1 MRTRFAA
8 LPLLLLLTLLAGTAS
23 ADAAFCT
30 PGVLGEIREIET
42 TRGFRVDAAYP
53 VPCAPAAARQLR
65 NHVARTVREFKET
78 DPEHDLS
85 FFPHPYELI
94 VQYETTAAAGG
105 RLLSVRLHTM
115 VYTGGA
121 HPNNW
126 PDTWVF
132 DLVDGR
138 ALTLDDLFPAP
149 GGALRILA
157 TCVRAELRATL
168 GEMLLEE
175 MLQSGT
181 DPTPDNYARFVLT
194 ERGLTFFFAPYQVAP
209 YAAGEQRVTIPM
221 DRLAP
226 LLRPSL
232 AAMLR

>member
-1 MRTRFAA
+1 MRSLSAA
-8 LPLLLLLTLLAGTAS
+8 LFLLLLLAGTAS
-23 ADAAFCT
+23 AGSAFCA
-30 PGVLGEIREIET
+30 PGVLGEVRQVET
-42 TRGFRVDAAYP
+42 TRAFRVDAAYP
-53 VPCAPAAARQLR
+53 VPCAPKAARQLR
-65 NHVARTVREFKET
+65 DHVARTVREFKET

-94 VQYETTAAAGG
+94 IQYETTAAAGG

-115 VYTGGA
+115 AYTGGA

-132 DLVDGR
+132 DLADGR

-157 TCVRAELRATL
+157 PYVRAELRAAL
-168 GEMLLEE
+168 DQMALDDMLLP
-175 MLQSGT
+175 GT
-181 DPTPDNYARFVLT
+181 EPMPDNYARFVLT
-194 ERGLTFFFAPYQVAP
+194 DQGLTFLFAPYQVAP

-232 AAMLR
+232 DALLQ